1 MFESRK
7 ELFSKI
13 EGLEAVNKQ
22 LEADLAAAQEQAKAG
37 TDSEEKVL
45 GLNED
50 LKAATEE
57 NAALTEKLK
66 AVEANLATA
75 QEAISPSA
83 LAETAVAAIEGKLD
97 IPTEDKAKIEAALS
111 AKVTAELASAGHPP
125 LNTQEGEH
133 SKTEDFSHLTG
144 LAKAIAIHKS
154 QQK

>member
-57 NAALTEKLK
+57 NTTLNDKLK
-66 AVEANLATA
+66 TVEADLATA
-75 QEAISPSA
+75 QEAVKPSA
-83 LAETAVAAIEGKLD
+83 LAEVAVSAIEGKLD
-97 IPTEDKAKIEAALS
+97 LPTEDKAKVDAALS
-111 AKVTAELASAGHPP
+111 ARITAELASAGHPP
-125 LNTQEGEH
+125 LNTQEGKQDELQ
-133 SKTEDFSHLTG
+133 DFSHLSG
-144 LAKAIAIHKS
+144 LAKATAIHKS